1 MTKISTRS
9 KRLPLALFFGVV
21 ALVPWTVYLAFTLPD
36 NFRAHYWSIAWVG
49 FDVALIAV
57 ISFASWAAYFQK
69 QVLVAAAIVAATLL
83 VCDAWFDVIMSLGTR
98 DELITIST
106 ALLIEIPL
114 AVFFILLAHR
124 IMRRTLGMFRSL
136 VGEDNLPLR
145 IHDASLLSDEVQERI
160 VRSRVNK

>member
-1 MTKISTRS
+1 M
-9 KRLPLALFFGVV
+9 ALFFGVV